1 MLSDGAQMVLGLV
14 VGVSALILMILR
26 TKIHTF
32 LALIAAAALTGLVG
46 GMAPGDLAQ
55 AITQG
60 FGNTLGSIGIVIGF
74 GVMLGRILEVT
85 GAAQRMALTFLQLF
99 GRGREEWALGATGAV
114 VSIPIFCDSG
124 FVILSPLAR
133 ALARE
138 AGKPA
143 LGLGVALAAGLM
155 ATHHLVPPTPGP
167 LAAAGTFGVD
177 LGLMI
182 FWGLVI
188 AVPVYLVTMLYARWL
203 GRWAATRGITLEAGP
218 RHDPT
223 TAGSGA
229 RAQHG
234 ATAGPSA
241 AGPAGLPPITGGS
254 EVSAAV
260 NRGTLAGGAAGAGT
274 AGAGSLGGTGD
285 PAELPSAWRAFA
297 PILVPVLLIF
307 LNTTLSAMGAQG
319 PVAAYLI
326 FLGNPVIAVAIGLL
340 LAVYGLMGRASRDEV
355 LQRVEEGVASAGIII
370 LVTGAGGALGNV
382 LRASGTGDFIAQQI
396 AQMPLPPLLLP
407 FLVATLVRLVQG
419 SGAVAMVT
427 AASITAP
434 ILASL
439 DVAPVMAAQ
448 AAAVGS
454 MVFSYFNDSY
464 FWVINRTLGITD
476 VKTQLLT
483 WSVPSTLG
491 WLTGLLA
498 LLVVNG
504 LFF

>member
-1 MLSDGAQMVLGLV
+1 MHGDGTQMVLGLV
-14 VGVSALILMILR
+14 LGVAVLIFLVLR

-60 FGNTLGSIGIVIGF
+60 FGNTLASIGIVIGF

-85 GAAQRMALTFLQLF
+85 GAAQRMALTFLRLF

-138 AGKPA
+138 AGKPV

-177 LGLMI
+177 MGLMI

-188 AVPVYLVTMLYARWL
+188 ALPVYVVTMLYARWI
-203 GRWAATRGITLEAGP
+203 GRWAAARGITVEHGTAA
-218 RHDPT
+218 RA
-223 TAGSGA
+223 AGS
-229 RAQHG
+229 RAQ
-234 ATAGPSA
+234 A
-241 AGPAGLPPITGGS
+241 APAGMAPITGGS
-254 EVSAAV
+254 GAEAA
-260 NRGTLAGGAAGAGT
+260 AGT
-274 AGAGSLGGTGD
+274 AAGWGSGLAGTGGD
-285 PAELPSAWRAFA
+285 NGLLSAWRAFA
-297 PILVPVLLIF
+297 PIVVPVLLIF
-307 LNTTLSAMGAQG
+307 LNTTLTALQAQG
-319 PVAAYLI
+319 TLASYLI
-326 FLGNPVIAVAIGLL
+326 FLGHPVIAVAIGLL
-340 LAVYGLMGRASRDEV
+340 LAVYGLMGRAPREEV

-419 SGAVAMVT
+419 SGTVAMVT

-476 VKTQLLT
+476 VKTQILT

-491 WLTGLLA
+491 WLTGLVT

>member
-1 MLSDGAQMVLGLV
+1 MVLGLV
-14 VGVSALILMILR
+14 LGVAALIFMVLR

-46 GMAPGDLAQ
+46 GMAPDELAK

-60 FGNTLGSIGIVIGF
+60 FGNTLASIGIVIGF

-85 GAAQRMALTFLQLF
+85 GAAQRMALTFLRLF

-138 AGKPA
+138 AGKPV

-155 ATHHLVPPTPGP
+155 STHHLVPPTPGP
-167 LAAAGTFGVD
+167 LAAAGTFNVD

-188 AVPVYLVTMLYARWL
+188 TIPVYIVTMLYARWI
-203 GRWAATRGITLEAGP
+203 GRWAAARGITVETAPG
-218 RHDPT
+218 
-223 TAGSGA
+223 AGSGSAGA
-229 RAQHG
+229 RKAGERSKGRQ
-234 ATAGPSA
+234 ATGMA
-241 AGPAGLPPITGGS
+241 PITGASDAAAGS
-254 EVSAAV
+254 TQALG
-260 NRGTLAGGAAGAGT
+260 NPGLAGGGRGEAG
-274 AGAGSLGGTGD
+274 
-285 PAELPSAWRAFA
+285 LPSAWRAFA
-297 PILVPVLLIF
+297 PIVVPVLLIF
-307 LNTTLSAMGAQG
+307 LNTTLTAVGAQG
-319 PVAAYLI
+319 PVATYLI

-340 LAVYGLMGRASRDEV
+340 LAVYGLMGKASREDV
-355 LQRVEEGVASAGIII
+355 LQRVEEGIASAGIII

-382 LRASGTGDFIAQQI
+382 LRVSGTGDFIAQQI
-396 AQMPLPPLLLP
+396 AQMSLPPLLLP

-419 SGAVAMVT
+419 SGTVAMVT

-439 DVAPVMAAQ
+439 NVAPVMAAQ

-476 VKTQLLT
+476 VKTQILT

-491 WLTGLLA
+491 WLTGLVT
-498 LLVVNG
+498 LLIVNG

>member
-1 MLSDGAQMVLGLV
+1 MHANGTQMVLGLV
-14 VGVSALILMILR
+14 LGVAVLIFMVLR

-46 GMAPGDLAQ
+46 GMAPADLAQ

-60 FGNTLGSIGIVIGF
+60 FGNTLASIGIVIGF

-85 GAAQRMALTFLQLF
+85 GAAQRMALTFLRLF

-143 LGLGVALAAGLM
+143 VGLGVALAAGLM

-188 AVPVYLVTMLYARWL
+188 AIPVYVVTMLYARWL
-203 GRWAATRGITLEAGP
+203 GRWAAARGITVETGAA
-218 RHDPT
+218 RQDA
-223 TAGSGA
+223 AGSA
-229 RAQHG
+229 
-234 ATAGPSA
+234 SA
-241 AGPAGLPPITGGS
+241 AAALPPITGGS
-254 EVSAAV
+254 DAAV
-260 NRGTLAGGAAGAGT
+260 TAGTGAAGWAGGVAAGPAGGAGGEAG
-274 AGAGSLGGTGD
+274 
-285 PAELPSAWRAFA
+285 LPSAWRAFA
-297 PILVPVLLIF
+297 PIVVPVLLIF
-307 LNTTLSAMGAQG
+307 LNTTLSAVGAQG
-319 PVAAYLI
+319 PVVNYLI

-340 LAVYGLMGRASRDEV
+340 LAVYGLMGRAPREEV
-355 LQRVEEGVASAGIII
+355 LRRVEEGMASAGIII

-419 SGAVAMVT
+419 SGTVAIVT

-476 VKTQLLT
+476 VKTQILT

-491 WLTGLLA
+491 WLTGLVT

>member
-1 MLSDGAQMVLGLV
+1 MMHPSGPQMVIGLV
-14 VGVSALILMILR
+14 IGVAALVVMILR

-32 LALIAAAALTGLVG
+32 LALIAAAALTGLIG
-46 GMAPGDLAQ
+46 GMAPADLGK
-55 AITQG
+55 AITTG

-85 GAAQRMALTFLQLF
+85 GAAQRMALTFLRLF

-133 ALARE
+133 ALAQQ
-138 AGKPA
+138 AGKPV
-143 LGLGVALAAGLM
+143 LSLGVALAAGLM
-155 ATHHLVPPTPGP
+155 STHHLVPPTPGP

-182 FWGLVI
+182 FWGLII
-188 AVPVYLVTMLYARWL
+188 ALPVYVVTVLYARWL
-203 GRWAATRGITLEAGP
+203 GRRLARPGARTVEVA
-218 RHDPT
+218 
-223 TAGSGA
+223 AGSG
-229 RAQHG
+229 G
-234 ATAGPSA
+234 ATGVP
-241 AGPAGLPPITGGS
+241 LMTGGAP
-254 EVSAAV
+254 EAAIPDETALP
-260 NRGTLAGGAAGAGT
+260 GT
-274 AGAGSLGGTGD
+274 
-285 PAELPSAWRAFA
+285 WRSFA
-297 PILVPVLLIF
+297 PIVVPVLLIF
-307 LNTTLSAMGAQG
+307 LNTALTAAGAQG
-319 PVAAYLI
+319 PLAQYLI
-326 FLGNPVIAVAIGLL
+326 FLGNPVIAVGIGLV
-340 LAVYGLMGRASRDEV
+340 LAVYGLMGRAPRQEV
-355 LQRVEEGVASAGIII
+355 LDRVEEGVASAGIII

-382 LRASGTGDFIAQQI
+382 LRESGAGDYIAQQI
-396 AQMPLPPLLLP
+396 AHLPLPPLLLP

-419 SGAVAMVT
+419 SGTVAMIT

-434 ILASL
+434 ILSSL

-464 FWVINRTLGITD
+464 FWVVNRMLGVTD

-491 WLTGLLA
+491 WFTGLIT
-498 LLVVNG
+498 LLVVNA